1 MARQVLKAGPPTN
14 LEAANVRAGGQT
26 DAYLERLLKLIPA
39 ETVTV
44 YVFIDG
50 ILRSALGGAAN
61 LSKLRT
67 ILWIVFAA
75 VAVGNLFYL
84 KKAKVT
90 AFTQYL
96 VMTAAFVVWIISLGG
111 PFNLYSWYQ
120 PFIGSVVL
128 ALFTFLIAPVY
139 RGVSTS

>member
-1 MARQVLKAGPPTN
+1 MARQVFKAGPPTKFG
-14 LEAANVRAGGQT
+14 AGQGGGGGKE
-26 DAYLERLLKLIPA
+26 DSYLDRLLKLIPV

-50 ILRSALGGAAN
+50 ILRSALSGAEN

-67 ILWIVFAA
+67 ILWIVFAVVTA
-75 VAVGNLFYL
+75 GNLLYL
-84 KKAKVT
+84 RMAKVT

-96 VMTAAFVVWIISLGG
+96 VMTVAFVVWVLSIGG

-120 PFIGSVVL
+120 SFIGAVVL
-128 ALFTFLIAPVY
+128 ALFTFLIAPIY
-139 RGVSTS
+139 KGVSIS